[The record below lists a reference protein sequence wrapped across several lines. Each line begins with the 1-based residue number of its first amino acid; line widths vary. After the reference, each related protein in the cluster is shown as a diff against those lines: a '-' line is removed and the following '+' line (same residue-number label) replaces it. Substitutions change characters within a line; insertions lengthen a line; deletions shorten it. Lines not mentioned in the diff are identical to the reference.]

1 MKMLRI
7 YLSIDVKL
15 DMPSKFNENL
25 IVTTPVLDISDIHT
39 SKSKLRSSLFTTL
52 DLVVVLKK
60 KSLLISEVSFKVSL
74 ATSYLITKI
83 LKL

>member
-1 MKMLRI
+1 
-7 YLSIDVKL
+7 
-15 DMPSKFNENL
+15 MPSKFNENL

>member
-1 MKMLRI
+1 MKTLRI

-39 SKSKLRSSLFTTL
+39 SKSIRRSSLFTTF
-52 DLVVVLKK
+52 DLVVVF
-60 KSLLISEVSFKVSL
+60 KSKVLFISRV
-74 ATSYLITKI
+74 
-83 LKL
+83 